1 MSRRIL
7 LRPAAVLLCLLLV
20 LPVHAF
26 GESTPDGSI
35 RVLMTR
41 LALTDTAE
49 LLLDGSYTCGEMAFQ
64 QGSKVTLQLRD
75 GGIRL
80 YYEGMVRDMG
90 KQVTF
95 LRHQLPGQTL
105 NGIRVGGAY
114 PLYCGDLLFD
124 IDKGLLRCVAR
135 LEIEEYLLGVLPYEM
150 SSAFPLE
157 ALKAQAVA
165 ARTYALTH
173 LNPDRAYDV
182 EDNTN
187 DQVYA
192 GITADAPSIRSAVQ
206 STEGICVYYK
216 GSMVPCYYT
225 ASNGGLVESIEN
237 VWGVNGPYGYVHRKA
252 DPYDLANEES
262 PVLSLQLPKTW
273 GEKENAGVLGTFLK
287 PRLQEALEQRG
298 YGPETEV
305 RVRAMTEASLES
317 PTNEGS
323 GVHQNLRLSVLVSVR
338 GKPAPDNEEEV
349 TLLSSAAP
357 AQTPAGTDAPVS
369 PSPAPTQA
377 SSDGEEEIY
386 LNHLPSPTPAPTPS
400 LDGWT
405 DLAQPVILSLSY
417 FGEVESAFSLSLN
430 GANNE
435 VTTLQEEKSAFV
447 LQARRFG
454 HGVGLSQRGAQ
465 RMAAK
470 EGWGYR
476 QILRYYYQG
485 ITLKRVS
492 YTYQTAKALSA
503 SFLSTPAPPATPTPR
518 PTLMP
523 VTLRPGETKVI
534 VNQISSDSTLNLRRE
549 SNTTSDIL
557 MRLYFGQEL
566 AVLEQQGDWIRVRT
580 DAAEGYV
587 MLKYVSPVQEE

>member
-7 LRPAAVLLCLLLV
+7 LRPAVLLLCLLLI
-20 LPVHAF
+20 LSVHAL
-26 GESTPDGSI
+26 GDSTPDGSI

-95 LRHQLPGQTL
+95 LRHQLPGQAV

-237 VWGVNGPYGYVHRKA
+237 VWGTNGPYGYVHRKA

-262 PVLSLQLPKTW
+262 PVLSLQIPKT
-273 GEKENAGVLGTFLK
+273 
-287 PRLQEALEQRG
+287 
-298 YGPETEV
+298 
-305 RVRAMTEASLES
+305 
-317 PTNEGS
+317 
-323 GVHQNLRLSVLVSVR
+323 
-338 GKPAPDNEEEV
+338 
-349 TLLSSAAP
+349 
-357 AQTPAGTDAPVS
+357 
-369 PSPAPTQA
+369 
-377 SSDGEEEIY
+377 
-386 LNHLPSPTPAPTPS
+386 
-400 LDGWT
+400 
-405 DLAQPVILSLSY
+405 
-417 FGEVESAFSLSLN
+417 
-430 GANNE
+430 
-435 VTTLQEEKSAFV
+435 
-447 LQARRFG
+447 
-454 HGVGLSQRGAQ
+454 
-465 RMAAK
+465 
-470 EGWGYR
+470 
-476 QILRYYYQG
+476 
-485 ITLKRVS
+485 
-492 YTYQTAKALSA
+492 
-503 SFLSTPAPPATPTPR
+503 
-518 PTLMP
+518 
-523 VTLRPGETKVI
+523 
-534 VNQISSDSTLNLRRE
+534 
-549 SNTTSDIL
+549 
-557 MRLYFGQEL
+557 
-566 AVLEQQGDWIRVRT
+566 
-580 DAAEGYV
+580 
-587 MLKYVSPVQEE
+587 